1 VKSGPA
7 QKRETLLRLLAE
19 GMVLVHLDA
28 RCDRVQVPTKYALD
42 PELRLNLSYRFA
54 SRDLA
59 VGDDGVSCTLSFG
72 GLPFRCVLPYA
83 AIYAVTSHVT
93 GEALVWP
100 EDLPLEAVGARTEQ
114 ASPPGEPR
122 AEALAEPAAAARASG
137 GEVEE
142 KTPAPATVRPRGHLR
157 LIK

>member
-1 VKSGPA
+1 VRSGPA
-7 QKRETLLRLLAE
+7 QKRETLLRLLSE

-28 RCDRVQVPTKYALD
+28 RGDGVAVPAKYAAD

-54 SRDLA
+54 SRDLTVGADA
-59 VGDDGVSCTLSFG
+59 VTCTLSFG
-72 GLPFRCVLPYA
+72 GLPFRCVLPYG

-100 EDLPLEAVGARTEQ
+100 EDLPLDMAAKSEPGA
-114 ASPPGEPR
+114 EPR
-122 AEALAEPAAAARASG
+122 AEAIAEPATAARLSPPKEDEVAEDEARATAAA
-137 GEVEE
+137 
-142 KTPAPATVRPRGHLR
+142 RPRGHLR